1 MTESKPRRSYEIRLL
16 GAFDLRRDA
25 FSVPVSASIERLLAF
40 VALQDGQVSRAYAA
54 GTLWADT
61 SEEHAAA
68 NLRSALWRLGRC
80 CTGLVD
86 SDRTTIG
93 LSVAAEVDARILRAG
108 AHRLLAGDGA
118 AVADDEF
125 FRSSLR
131 AGELLP
137 GWSEGWVSAE
147 RERLCQLRLHTLEFL
162 NVCTPIARGA

>member
-1 MTESKPRRSYEIRLL
+1 MLP
-16 GAFDLRRDA
+16 
-25 FSVPVSASIERLLAF
+25 
-40 VALQDGQVSRAYAA
+40 SRTARYRAPYAA

-61 SEEHAAA
+61 SEEHAAGDLDPHYGGWDGA
-68 NLRSALWRLGRC
+68 APA
-80 CTGLVD
+80 VD

-93 LSVAAEVDARILRAG
+93 LSVAAEVDARILRAEPS
-108 AHRLLAGDGA
+108 ALARDGA